1 MIFETIRCPVH
12 HNYNGSNHEFR
23 RFSQDLFCK
32 ICGFQRPGETPG
44 VRWYTLFIFLVSIAL
59 SVVTH
64 HSQSVS
70 GLFSLATLLPS
81 LAVGA
86 RRLHDT
92 DRSGWWQLLWIL
104 PVIGWIIMIV
114 FQATA
119 GQAGDNRFGSPPA
132 N

>member
-1 MIFETIRCPVH
+1 MGAIMNFVDSIKTCFAK
-12 HNYNGSNHEFR
+12 YADFNGRAKRPEFW
-23 RFSQDLFCK
+23 
-32 ICGFQRPGETPG
+32 
-44 VRWYTLFIFLVSIAL
+44 WYTLFIFLVSIAL
-59 SVVTH
+59 SVLTH
-64 HSQSVS
+64 HNQSVS